1 MLTDKKAERMLQIK
15 KDYQSALE
23 TLEQMR
29 QVASSNPYHILRV
42 YHEIEFEIN
51 LIKAKIEF
59 IEDQLN

>member
-1 MLTDKKAERMLQIK
+1 MLTEKKFARLLQIK
-15 KDYQSALE
+15 KDYEEALD
-23 TLEQMR
+23 TLKQMR
-29 QVASSNPYHILRV
+29 SLATQNPYYILRV